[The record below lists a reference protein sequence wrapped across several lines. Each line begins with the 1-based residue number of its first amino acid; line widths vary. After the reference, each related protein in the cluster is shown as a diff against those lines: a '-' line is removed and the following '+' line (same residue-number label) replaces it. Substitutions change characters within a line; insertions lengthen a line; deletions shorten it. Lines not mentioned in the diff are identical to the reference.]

1 MKGAVVQSKEL
12 MWADVFCRPACSAG
26 ALARAA
32 RILAFVCFTAVS
44 AQLAV
49 PLPFTPVPVTMQT
62 LFVVLAGLTLGARDG
77 FYALLAYLAL
87 GLAGAPVFAGFSFG
101 PAVLLGPTGGYL
113 VSFPAAALVSGFLF
127 GRLGG
132 SRFAA
137 FFASLCGMVLIL
149 AGGAA
154 YLSTIA
160 GLSFERTVPL
170 AILPFV
176 AGDLAKAFIAAFLSK
191 RGA

>member
-1 MKGAVVQSKEL
+1 MQLKEL
-12 MWADVFCRPACSAG
+12 MWTDVFCRPVYSAG

-32 RILAFVCFTAVS
+32 RILAFIGFTAVG

-49 PLPFTPVPVTMQT
+49 PLSFTPVPVTMQT

-77 FYALLAYLAL
+77 FYTLLAYLAV

-101 PAVLLGPTGGYL
+101 PAALLGPTGGYL
-113 VSFPAAALVSGFLF
+113 VSFPAAALVSGYLF

-132 SRFAA
+132 SRIAA
-137 FFASLCGMVLIL
+137 FFASLCGMALIL
-149 AGGAA
+149 ASGAS
-154 YLSTIA
+154 YLSFVA
-160 GLSFERTVPL
+160 GLSFEQTAPL

-176 AGDLAKAFIAAFLSK
+176 AGDLAKAVIAALLSK